1 MRTGSPADV
10 CLVLEG
16 TYPYVTGGVSN
27 WAHDLIAAQGHLSF
41 HLVTLVPPG
50 PSGPLRFELPS
61 NVVGLTRVELQT
73 MEAGSSSPRRL
84 SRVIAALEEPLLRLS
99 TRGDITDVAAVL
111 RTLRAAGPGLG
122 RAALL
127 NSREAWE
134 LLLRMYERQCP
145 RVSFLDY
152 FWTWRTLL
160 LGLSSVLL
168 APLVRA
174 RVYHALCTGY
184 AGLYAT
190 RARIETG
197 RPVLLTEHGI
207 YTNERRIEITMA
219 DWLQQDAPRT
229 LSIDHLQR
237 DLRDL
242 WIDTFTS
249 FSRATYKASSR
260 IITLY
265 EGNTLLQLQDG
276 AEPGKLTVIPNG
288 IDVPDGASL
297 SECEP
302 GGGAR
307 VPAREQGAAPTVALI
322 GRVVPIKDIKTF
334 LRACAILRD
343 VVPEVRV
350 WILGP
355 LDEDPDYVEECR
367 QLTAHLEL
375 DSTVEFKGRVALKD
389 YYPLIDVLVLTSVS
403 EAQPLVILEGAAVGV
418 PAVATDVGSCREMI
432 HGRSDEQPAL
442 GDAGVVTPLANPVA
456 TAEALRRLL
465 TDREFYER
473 CGRTARERVRRYY
486 NKSSLDVAYRELYES
501 HIALDDSPITVTIE
515 ASTLVGS

>member
-1 MRTGSPADV
+1 MSAIVRAATAAGSPAPVADV

-27 WAHDLIAAQGHLSF
+27 WAHDLIKAQRHLTF
-41 HLVTLVPPG
+41 HLVALVPPG
-50 PSGPLRFELPS
+50 PEAALRFELPP

-73 MEAGSSSPRRL
+73 LGTGHRSPRRL
-84 SRVIAALEEPLLRLS
+84 RETLARLEEPLLRLS
-99 TRGDITDVAAVL
+99 TRGGLDDVSAILEAL
-111 RTLRAAGPGLG
+111 QSAGPDVG
-122 RAALL
+122 REALL
-127 NSREAWE
+127 NSRAAWD

-160 LGLSSVLL
+160 LGTASVLL
-168 APLVRA
+168 APLVPA

-184 AGLYAT
+184 AGLYVT
-190 RARIETG
+190 RAHLQTG
-197 RPVLLTEHGI
+197 RPALLTEHGI

-219 DWLQQDAPRT
+219 DWLQQDALQT
-229 LSIDHLQR
+229 LSIDHLHR

-249 FSRATYKASSR
+249 FSRATYAACGTV
-260 IITLY
+260 ITLY
-265 EGNTLLQLQDG
+265 EGNTMLQLQDG
-276 AEPGKLTVIPNG
+276 ADPGRLRVIPNG
-288 IDVPDGASL
+288 IEL
-297 SECEP
+297 SERAP
-302 GGGAR
+302 RAR
-307 VPAREQGAAPTVALI
+307 TDQAPTVALI

-343 VVPEVRV
+343 YLPDVRV

-355 LDEDPDYVEECR
+355 LEEDPDYVDECR
-367 QLTAHLEL
+367 QLTAHLQIEA
-375 DSTVEFKGRVALKD
+375 TVEFKGRVALQD

-432 HGRSDEQPAL
+432 LGRSDEDPPL
-442 GDAGVVTPLANPVA
+442 GEAGAVTPLANPAA
-456 TAEALRRLL
+456 TADALRRLL
-465 TDREFYER
+465 TDDALYER
-473 CGRTARERVRRYY
+473 CSRTAQQRVRRYY
-486 NKSSLDVAYRELYES
+486 NKADLDRAYRDLYES
-501 HIALDDSPITVTIE
+501 QIARPTVPC
-515 ASTLVGS
+515 AVPVGA